1 MVRQVNFEGRTY
13 TFPDD
18 ATDQEIAGALESAGN
33 TPRPRQPGQLDWDA
47 NGRLII
53 PENQRTHRDDVNS
66 AGMEGLVRGERGQG
80 RRQVGVV
87 EDSGRAFA
95 SGVPRGVAG
104 LMALPRTIDEI
115 SANWARDN
123 NVFGNSR
130 LGVGAR
136 EFLFGSPYDDDARGT
151 VQLPS
156 YDAIEQNVTTPLVG
170 APYQPQTQAGRYA
183 ERVGEFAPSV
193 LFPWA
198 RGARVSRAVVP
209 GVTSRLG
216 GDVGQAVGGDTGEAW
231 GSFVGGFFG
240 GLANEGAL
248 ASRAARVRR
257 LGEPAPEAQALEEE
271 FGPLTRGE
279 RSGRPQER
287 LKEDDLRRG
296 MGSDQAQST
305 MRTFD
310 ARRAQEIRD
319 NATDIVTRGEPPLSQ
334 DVGEAGVI
342 LGDELRSARQALR
355 EQATQQYERAFEA
368 AKNEAISPGMNETPS
383 VRVQA
388 VADEFGFEVPNPARH
403 ALTVLERN
411 IQDGTATHANV
422 ERARQALSRELGAAA
437 NQRNDAQEFIY
448 SRIIGALDE
457 WQEGA
462 LANPEARRAMAEA
475 RGIYRETQDL
485 FAQRSRTDLSTGHTG
500 RMDPGG
506 RAIDRT
512 INTDLTGEQIIDGIL
527 GTGRRPSQQTMGAV
541 RRIKQMGT
549 ERIIYTNR
557 GAQSGVRVPGRGR
570 VGGQTAG
577 QRRFNADDPAAPPTR
592 QNPRG
597 GMEQPTRELQALRE
611 GLWHRLLAPL
621 DDYLARMET
630 NGAREGGIL
639 PAQRMVSQLDNA
651 LNGPGR
657 EITAT
662 IYTARELEAMGRLL
676 RYFKR
681 IVPPP
686 GANYSGTAATI
697 YRQIMRAMG
706 AAVNVIPGIGWALS
720 ALKGAADDFSSTV
733 AAQRAVAPVRPASA
747 PRPPIG
753 PVASPSI
760 EAATVPAVRMLPPP
774 DETRRLGLPAR

>member
-1 MVRQVNFEGRTY
+1 MTPE
-13 TFPDD
+13 
-18 ATDQEIAGALESAGN
+18 EELELLRLRAQARARGDSL
-33 TPRPRQPGQLDWDA
+33 PQRQPGQLDWDA

-53 PENQRTHRDDVNS
+53 SPEFQTHRDGVNS
-66 AGMEGLVRGERGQG
+66 AGMEGLVRGERGQE

-95 SGVPRGVAG
+95 SGVPRGIAG
-104 LMALPRTIDEI
+104 LAALPRTIDEI

-123 NVFGNSR
+123 NVFGNSPVGR
-130 LGVGAR
+130 GAR
-136 EFLFGSPYDDDARGT
+136 EVLFGSPYDDDAPGT

-198 RGARVSRAVVP
+198 RGARISRAVVP

-216 GDVGQAVGGDTGEAW
+216 GDVGQAVGGETGEAW

-240 GLANEGAL
+240 GMANEGAL

-287 LKEDDLRRG
+287 LQEDDLRRG

-319 NATDIVTRGEPPLSQ
+319 NATEIVTRGEPPLSQ

-355 EQATQQYERAFEA
+355 EQAAQQYERAFEA
-368 AKNEAISPGMNETPS
+368 AKNEAIPQGLNETPS
-383 VRVQA
+383 IRVQA

-403 ALTVLERN
+403 ALNVLERN

-422 ERARQALSRELGAAA
+422 ERARQALNRELGAAA

-485 FAQRSRTDLSTGHTG
+485 FAQRSRTELSTGQTG

-512 INTDLTGEQIIDGIL
+512 INTDLTGEQIIDGIV
-527 GTGRRPSQQTMGAV
+527 GAGRRPSQQALGAV
-541 RRIKQMGT
+541 RRIKEMGT

-557 GAQSGVRVPGRGR
+557 SAQSGVRVPGRGR

-611 GLWHRLLAPL
+611 GLWHRLLSPL
-621 DDYLARMET
+621 DDYIARIET
-630 NGAREGGIL
+630 NGAREGGLL

-651 LNGPGR
+651 LNGSGR

-662 IYTARELEAMGRLL
+662 IYTAREIEAMARLL

-686 GANYSGTAATI
+686 GANYSGTAVTI
-697 YRQIMRAMG
+697 WREIKRALG

-720 ALKGAADDFSSTV
+720 ALKGTADEFSSTV
-733 AAQRAVAPVRPASA
+733 AAQRAVAPVRPTAA

-753 PVASPSI
+753 PVATPSI

>member
-1 MVRQVNFEGRTY
+1 MTPE
-13 TFPDD
+13 
-18 ATDQEIAGALESAGN
+18 EELELLRLRAQARARGDSLPQN
-33 TPRPRQPGQLDWDA
+33 QQQRQPGQLDWDA

-53 PENQRTHRDDVNS
+53 SPEFQTHRDGVNS
-66 AGMEGLVRGERGQG
+66 AGMEGLVRGERGQE

-95 SGVPRGVAG
+95 SGVPRGIAG
-104 LMALPRTIDEI
+104 LAALPRTIDEI

-123 NVFGNSR
+123 NVFGNSPVGR
-130 LGVGAR
+130 GAR
-136 EFLFGSPYDDDARGT
+136 EVLFGSPYDDDAPGT

-170 APYQPQTQAGRYA
+170 APYQPQTQVGRYA

-198 RGARVSRAVVP
+198 RGARISRAVVP

-240 GLANEGAL
+240 GMANEGAL

-287 LKEDDLRRG
+287 LQEDDLRRG

-319 NATDIVTRGEPPLSQ
+319 NATEIVTRGEPPLSQ

-355 EQATQQYERAFEA
+355 EQAAQQYERAFEA
-368 AKNEAISPGMNETPS
+368 AKNEAIPQGLNETPS
-383 VRVQA
+383 IRVQA

-403 ALTVLERN
+403 ALNVLERN

-422 ERARQALSRELGAAA
+422 ERARQALNRELGAAA

-512 INTDLTGEQIIDGIL
+512 INTDLTGEQIIDGIV
-527 GTGRRPSQQTMGAV
+527 GAGRRPSQQALGAV
-541 RRIKQMGT
+541 RRIKEMGT

-557 GAQSGVRVPGRGR
+557 GAQSGVRVPGRSR

-611 GLWHRLLAPL
+611 GLWHRLLSPL
-621 DDYLARMET
+621 DDYIARIET
-630 NGAREGGIL
+630 NGAREGGLL

-651 LNGPGR
+651 LNGSGR

-662 IYTARELEAMGRLL
+662 IYTAREIEAMARLL

-686 GANYSGTAATI
+686 GANYSGTAVTI
-697 YRQIMRAMG
+697 WREIKRALG

-720 ALKGAADDFSSTV
+720 ALKGTADEFSSTV
-733 AAQRAVAPVRPASA
+733 AAQRAVAPVRPTAA

-753 PVASPSI
+753 PVATPSI

>member
-47 NGRLII
+47 NGRLIV
-53 PENQRTHRDDVNS
+53 PEEFRTHRDGVNS
-66 AGMEGLVRGERGQG
+66 AGMEGLVRGENGQE

-87 EDSGRAFA
+87 EDSVRAGA

-104 LMALPRTIDEI
+104 LVALPRTIDEI

-136 EFLFGSPYDDDARGT
+136 ELLFGSPYDDDAQGT

-156 YDAIEQNVTTPLVG
+156 YDAIERNVTTPLVG

-198 RGARVSRAVVP
+198 RGARISRAVVP
-209 GVTSRLG
+209 GVASRLG

-231 GSFVGGFFG
+231 GSFLGGFAG
-240 GLANEGAL
+240 GIVNEGAL
-248 ASRAARVRR
+248 ASRAGRVQR
-257 LGEPAPEAQALEEE
+257 LGQPAPEAQALEQE

-279 RSGRPQER
+279 RTGRPRER
-287 LKEDDLRRG
+287 LQEDDMRHG

-305 MRTFD
+305 LRAFD
-310 ARRAQEIRD
+310 ARRAQQIRA
-319 NATDIVTRGEPPLSQ
+319 NAMRVVTRGQEPLSQ

-355 EQATQQYERAFEA
+355 ERANAQYEQAFNA
-368 AKNEAISPGMNETPS
+368 ARNEPIPQGLNETPT
-383 VRVQA
+383 VRMQA
-388 VADEFGFEVPNPARH
+388 VADEFGFDIPVPAGRAVQN
-403 ALTVLERN
+403 LERQ
-411 IQDGTATHANV
+411 IQEGTATHANV
-422 ERARQALSRELGAAA
+422 ERVRQALNRELGAAA
-437 NQRNDAQEFIY
+437 NARNDAQEFVY
-448 SRIIGALDE
+448 SRLIGALDE

-462 LANPEARRAMAEA
+462 LTNPQARRAMQEA
-475 RGIYRETQDL
+475 RGIYAEGQNL
-485 FAQRSRTDLSTGHTG
+485 FAQRTRTDLSTGQTG

-527 GTGRRPSQQTMGAV
+527 GTGRRPPAQALGAV
-541 RRIKQMGT
+541 RRIKELGT
-549 ERIIYTNR
+549 ESIIYTNR
-557 GAQSGVRVPGRGR
+557 NAASGVRVPGRGR
-570 VGGQTAG
+570 VGGRTAG
-577 QRRFNADDPAAPPTR
+577 QRRFAADDPNAPPTR

-611 GLWHRLLAPL
+611 GMWHRLLSPL
-621 DDYLARMET
+621 DDYLARIET
-630 NGAREGGIL
+630 NGAREGGLL
-639 PAQRMVSQLDNA
+639 PAQKMVTQLDNA

-657 EITAT
+657 EITQT
-662 IYTARELEAMGRLL
+662 IYTAREIEAMQRLL

-686 GANYSGTAATI
+686 GANYSGTAVTI
-697 YRQIMRAMG
+697 WREIKRALG

-720 ALKGAADDFSSTV
+720 AMRSASKDLSSTV
-733 AAQRAVAPVRPASA
+733 AAQRAVA
-747 PRPPIG
+747 RPPAPGVRRPLPIDPAEAT
-753 PVASPSI
+753 PV
-760 EAATVPAVRMLPPP
+760 TPAVSSALALPPP
-774 DETRRLGLPAR
+774 EDRPRRLGVQ

>member
-33 TPRPRQPGQLDWDA
+33 TPRQRQPGQLDWDA

-53 PENQRTHRDDVNS
+53 PENQRTHRDGVNS
-66 AGMEGLVRGERGQG
+66 AGMEGLVRGERGQE

-87 EDSGRAFA
+87 EDSVRAGA

-104 LMALPRTIDEI
+104 LFALPRTIDEI

-123 NVFGNSR
+123 NVFGNSPIGR
-130 LGVGAR
+130 GAR
-136 EFLFGSPYDDDARGT
+136 EFLFGSPYDDDAPGT

-198 RGARVSRAVVP
+198 RGARISRAVVP
-209 GVTSRLG
+209 GVASRLG

-231 GSFVGGFFG
+231 GSFLGGFAG
-240 GLANEGAL
+240 GVANEGAL
-248 ASRAARVRR
+248 ANRAARVRR

-279 RSGRPQER
+279 RSGRPKER

-319 NATDIVTRGEPPLSQ
+319 NATRIVTRGQPPLSQ
-334 DVGEAGVI
+334 DAGEAGTI
-342 LGDELRSARQALR
+342 LADELRSARQALR

-368 AKNEAISPGMNETPS
+368 ARNEAIPQGMNETPS
-383 VRVQA
+383 IRVQA
-388 VADEFGFEVPNPARH
+388 AADEFGFEVPAPARH
-403 ALTVLERN
+403 ALNVLERN
-411 IQDGTATHANV
+411 IQEGNATHANV
-422 ERARQALSRELGAAA
+422 ERTRQALNRELGAAA
-437 NQRNDAQEFIY
+437 NARNDAQEFIY

-485 FAQRSRTDLSTGHTG
+485 FAQRARSELSTGHTG

-527 GTGRRPSQQTMGAV
+527 GTGRRPSQQALGAV

-611 GLWHRLLAPL
+611 GMWHRLLSPL
-621 DDYLARMET
+621 DDYLARIET
-630 NGAREGGIL
+630 NGAREGGLL
-639 PAQRMVSQLDNA
+639 PAQKMVTQLDNA

-657 EITAT
+657 EITQT
-662 IYTARELEAMGRLL
+662 IYTAREIEAMQRLL

-681 IVPPP
+681 IVPPA
-686 GANYSGTAATI
+686 GANYSGTAAAI
-697 YRQIMRAMG
+697 FRQIGGALD
-706 AAVNVIPGIGWALS
+706 AAVNVIPGLGWALS
-720 ALKGAADDFSSTV
+720 AMRSASKDLSSTV
-733 AAQRAVAPVRPASA
+733 AAQRAVA
-747 PRPPIG
+747 RPPAPGARRPLPIDPAEAT
-753 PVASPSI
+753 PV
-760 EAATVPAVRMLPPP
+760 TPAVSSALALPPP
-774 DETRRLGLPAR
+774 EERPRRLGVQ